1 MQAWIGMVVRGTAL
15 GIVLAAGPICAPL
28 TAQCADGTAPPCG
41 AAVQRTPATTVAV
54 LYFDNLSPDTADAYL
69 ADGVTEELIVRI
81 GRVQR
86 LAVSSRY
93 AVRRFRGRPLEY
105 PAALG
110 RDLNVFYLVT
120 GSVRRSGDHVRVTAE
135 LMRAATGVRVWGEV
149 FDREEG
155 DLLALQTDLARDVAT
170 GIIGRLAPAERTTIA
185 DRPTRS
191 PVAYEHFL
199 RGNYALA
206 LRSPSSTVAA
216 LAEYQAAL
224 RLDPG
229 YSAAGAR
236 AAFAYAL
243 FPAWGWKHPTLSSDT
258 LLARGIAAADAVL
271 RQDSASSD
279 AWMAYGLLMWL
290 RHPRQFQGA
299 IAAQQRSVALDPG
312 NAEAINLLGVTLM
325 NLARDSEAVAAFR
338 RALAIEPGRPI
349 SLARLAEIELLAN
362 HFEKARRLLDS
373 AVTVAPGFTLAY
385 LDRAWVLLHVGDV
398 AAARADAETAMRLAP
413 DNFEATRGVL
423 AATQAAAGDTE
434 HARAGLDSLVALFD
448 GEAVVGESQI
458 VNIAMP
464 LVAIGDTARALV
476 LVERARPRGAMLWWS
491 LKWPEFAALTTSP
504 RFQRV
509 LAESDPTTEGH

>member
-15 GIVLAAGPICAPL
+15 GMALAAAPIVAPL

-41 AAVQRTPATTVAV
+41 AAVPRTAGTTVAV

-81 GRVQR
+81 GRVRR

-105 PAALG
+105 PATLG

-155 DLLALQTDLARDVAT
+155 DLLALQTDLASDVAT

-191 PVAYEHFL
+191 TVAYEHFL

-206 LRSPSSTVAA
+206 QRSPSGTLTA
-216 LAEYQAAL
+216 LQEYQAAL
-224 RLDPG
+224 RLDSG
-229 YSAAGAR
+229 FSAAGAR

-243 FPAWGWKHPTLSSDT
+243 FPAWGWKHPTLSTDS
-258 LLARGIAAADAVL
+258 LLARGMAAADAVL
-271 RQDSASSD
+271 RRDSTSSD
-279 AWMAYGLLMWL
+279 VWMAYGLLLWL
-290 RHPRQFQGA
+290 RHPGTFQGA
-299 IAAQQRSVALDPG
+299 IEAQQRSVALDPG
-312 NAEAINLLGVTLM
+312 NAEALNLLGVTLM
-325 NLARDSEAVAAFR
+325 NLARDSDAVAAFR

-349 SLARLAEIELLAN
+349 SLMRLAEIELLAN
-362 HFEKARRLLDS
+362 HFENARRLLDS
-373 AVTVAPGFTLAY
+373 AVTVAPGFTFAH
-385 LDRAWVLLHVGDV
+385 LDRAWVLLHFGDV
-398 AAARADAETAMRLAP
+398 AAARADAEIALRLAP
-413 DNFEATRGVL
+413 DDYEATRGVL
-423 AATQAAAGDTE
+423 AATQAAAGDTV
-434 HARAGLDSLVALFD
+434 HARAGLDSLIAPYD
-448 GEAVVGESQI
+448 RGAVVREAQI
-458 VNIAMP
+458 WNMAMP
-464 LVAIGDTARALV
+464 LVALGDTARALA
-476 LVERARPRGAMLWWS
+476 LIERARPRAAMLWWY
-491 LKWPEFAALTTSP
+491 LKWPEFAALRTSS
-504 RFQRV
+504 RWQRV
-509 LAESDPTTEGH
+509 LAESDPMSEGH